1 MLTGASEKAAL
12 DLSHEEIV
20 GNFVYRGVRSNLPSR
35 GLACSKAWGLDSV
48 AYFGE

>member
-20 GNFVYRGVRSNLPSR
+20 GSFACRGVRCNIPSR
-35 GLACSKAWGLDSV
+35 GPACSKAWGLDSV